1 MRTLINPSFD
11 ITMKIQNL
19 SFLAPLCGV
28 VSGAPFVST
37 TSSAALSVRGGGG
50 IFPAPLTAENLST
63 LYAAQLAVNGAI
75 GLPAPT
81 KLAGMYGGESHA
93 DACSGST
100 LGELCYEYIGSAN
113 LSVLLAALLSL
124 KTDLAASKI
133 VAYAR

>member
-1 MRTLINPSFD
+1 
-11 ITMKIQNL
+11 MKIQNH

-28 VSGAPFVST
+28 VSGAPFG
-37 TSSAALSVRGGGG
+37 ALSVRGGGG
-50 IFPAPLTAENLST
+50 IFPAPLTADNLST

-75 GLPAPT
+75 GLPAPS

-93 DACSGST
+93 DACSGSS

-113 LSVLLAALLSL
+113 LSVLIAALLSL
-124 KTDLAASKI
+124 KTDLAASKV